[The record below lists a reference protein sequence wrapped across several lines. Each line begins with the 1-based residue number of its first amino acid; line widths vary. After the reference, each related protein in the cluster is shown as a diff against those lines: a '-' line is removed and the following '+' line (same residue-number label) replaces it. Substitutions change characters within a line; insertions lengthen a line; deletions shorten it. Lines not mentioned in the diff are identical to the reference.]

1 MSNKNFS
8 LKHFHLRQFL
18 RQQPFQKTLL
28 SDLKLNSNLEII
40 VSSVQL
46 CTAEKR
52 IFFRKNMKTYPWR
65 LDLSKLDWEP
75 KGDLKADID
84 PVC

>member
-8 LKHFHLRQFL
+8 LKHLHFHLRQFL

-40 VSSVQL
+40 ISSVQL
-46 CTAEKR
+46 CTAGKM
-52 IFFRKNMKTYPWR
+52 IF
-65 LDLSKLDWEP
+65 SKKYENLP
-75 KGDLKADID
+75 MAIR
-84 PVC
+84 PI